1 MANNLSLNIAKEQM
15 LNELKNSFKVVNDI
29 DVENGI
35 NSFFM
40 KGGYDA
46 NKSYED
52 NKKSCIQ
59 YLAIKKAYKK

>member
-1 MANNLSLNIAKEQM
+1 MADNTNLTDVKQTM
-15 LNELKNSFKVVNDI
+15 LDELKKGLKVVNDI
-29 DVENGI
+29 DVENGV

>member
-1 MANNLSLNIAKEQM
+1 MADNNLKDIKQTM
-15 LNELKNSFKVVNDI
+15 LTELKNALKVVNDI
-29 DVENGI
+29 DVESGV

-40 KGGYDA
+40 KGGYNDK
-46 NKSYED
+46 KSYED

>member
-1 MANNLSLNIAKEQM
+1 MANKTNLIDVKQKM
-15 LNELKNSFKVVNDI
+15 LNELKNSLKVVNDI

>member
-1 MANNLSLNIAKEQM
+1 MANYNITEVKEKM
-15 LNELKNSFKVVNDI
+15 LNELKRTLSVAEDI
-29 DVENGI
+29 DVEDGV

-40 KGGYDA
+40 KGGY
-46 NKSYED
+46 NSSKSYND

>member
-1 MANNLSLNIAKEQM
+1 MANNIEMNEVKHKM
-15 LNELKNSFKVVNDI
+15 LNELTKTLKMVEDI
-29 DVENGI
+29 DVENGVK
-35 NSFFM
+35 SFFN
-40 KGGYDA
+40 KGGYND

>member
-1 MANNLSLNIAKEQM
+1 MADKTNLTDVKQTM
-15 LNELKNSFKVVNDI
+15 LNELKNSLKVVNDI
-29 DVENGI
+29 DIENGV

-40 KGGYDA
+40 KGGYNA

>member
-15 LNELKNSFKVVNDI
+15 INELKNGLKVVNDI

-40 KGGYDA
+40 KGGYNA

>member
-1 MANNLSLNIAKEQM
+1 MANKTNLTDVKQKM
-15 LNELKNSFKVVNDI
+15 LNELKNSLKVVNDI

>member
-1 MANNLSLNIAKEQM
+1 MADNNLKDIKQKM
-15 LNELKNSFKVVNDI
+15 LTELKNALKVVNDI
-29 DVENGI
+29 DVENGV

-40 KGGYDA
+40 KGGYNDK
-46 NKSYED
+46 KSYED

>member
-1 MANNLSLNIAKEQM
+1 MADNNLKDIKQKM
-15 LNELKNSFKVVNDI
+15 LTELKNALKVVNDI
-29 DVENGI
+29 DVEGGV

-40 KGGYDA
+40 KGGYNDK
-46 NKSYED
+46 KSYED

>member
-1 MANNLSLNIAKEQM
+1 MADNNLKDIKQTM
-15 LNELKNSFKVVNDI
+15 LTELKNAFKVVNDI
-29 DVENGI
+29 DVESSV

-40 KGGYDA
+40 KGGYNDK
-46 NKSYED
+46 KSYED

>member
-1 MANNLSLNIAKEQM
+1 MADKANLTDVKQKM
-15 LNELKNSFKVVNDI
+15 LNELKNSLKVVNDI
-29 DVENGI
+29 DIENGI

-40 KGGYDA
+40 KGGYNA

>member
-1 MANNLSLNIAKEQM
+1 MADNNLKDIKQTM
-15 LNELKNSFKVVNDI
+15 LTELKNTLKMVNDI
-29 DVENGI
+29 DVENGV

-40 KGGYDA
+40 KGGYNA

>member
-1 MANNLSLNIAKEQM
+1 MANYNVTEVKEKM
-15 LNELKNSFKVVNDI
+15 LNELKRTLSVAEDI
-29 DVENGI
+29 EVEDGV

-40 KGGYDA
+40 KGGY
-46 NKSYED
+46 NSSKSYND

>member
-1 MANNLSLNIAKEQM
+1 MADKTNLTDVKQKM
-15 LNELKNSFKVVNDI
+15 LNELKNSLKVVNDI
-29 DVENGI
+29 DIENGI

-40 KGGYDA
+40 KGGYNA

>member
-15 LNELKNSFKVVNDI
+15 LNDLKNSLKVVNDI
-29 DVENGI
+29 DVENGV
-35 NSFFM
+35 NTFFM
-40 KGGYDA
+40 KNGYNQ
-46 NKSYED
+46 NKSYEE

>member
-1 MANNLSLNIAKEQM
+1 MADKTNLTSVKQTM
-15 LNELKNSFKVVNDI
+15 LNELKNGLKVVNDI
-29 DVENGI
+29 DVENGV

-40 KGGYDA
+40 KGGYNA

>member
-1 MANNLSLNIAKEQM
+1 MADKTNLTDIKQTM
-15 LNELKNSFKVVNDI
+15 LNELKNSLKVVNDI
-29 DVENGI
+29 DIENGV

-40 KGGYDA
+40 KGGYNV

>member
-1 MANNLSLNIAKEQM
+1 MADNNLKEIKQTM
-15 LNELKNSFKVVNDI
+15 LTELKNTLKMVNDI
-29 DVENGI
+29 DVENGV

-40 KGGYDA
+40 KGGYNDK
-46 NKSYED
+46 KSYED

>member
-1 MANNLSLNIAKEQM
+1 MADKTNLTDVKQTM
-15 LNELKNSFKVVNDI
+15 LNELKNSLKVVNDI
-29 DVENGI
+29 DIENGI

-40 KGGYDA
+40 KGGYNA

>member
-1 MANNLSLNIAKEQM
+1 MGDKTNLIDVKQTM
-15 LNELKNSFKVVNDI
+15 LNELKNSLKVVNDI
-29 DVENGI
+29 DIENGI

-40 KGGYDA
+40 KGGYNA

>member
-1 MANNLSLNIAKEQM
+1 MADNNLKDIKQTM
-15 LNELKNSFKVVNDI
+15 LAELKNALKVVNDI
-29 DVENGI
+29 DVESGV
-35 NSFFM
+35 NSFFI
-40 KGGYDA
+40 KGGYNA

>member
-1 MANNLSLNIAKEQM
+1 MADKTNLTDVKQKM
-15 LNELKNSFKVVNDI
+15 LDDLKNSLKVVNDI
-29 DVENGI
+29 DVENGV

-46 NKSYED
+46 NKPYED

>member
-1 MANNLSLNIAKEQM
+1 MADKTNLTDVKQKM
-15 LNELKNSFKVVNDI
+15 LNELKNGLKVVNDI
-29 DVENGI
+29 DVENGV

-40 KGGYDA
+40 KGGYNA

>member
-1 MANNLSLNIAKEQM
+1 MADILTLNDAKNKLM
-15 LNELKNSFKVVNDI
+15 NELKTSLSMVNDI
-29 DVENGI
+29 DVENDVKT
-35 NSFFM
+35 FFM
-40 KGGYDA
+40 KGGYDI

>member
-1 MANNLSLNIAKEQM
+1 MADSISLKDIKQTM
-15 LNELKNSFKVVNDI
+15 LNELKTTLSMVNDI
-29 DVENGI
+29 DVENGV

-40 KGGYDA
+40 KGGYNA

>member
-1 MANNLSLNIAKEQM
+1 MANNNLKDIKQTM
-15 LNELKNSFKVVNDI
+15 LAELKNTLKMVNDI
-29 DVENGI
+29 DVENGV

-40 KGGYDA
+40 KGGYNDK
-46 NKSYED
+46 KSYED

>member
-1 MANNLSLNIAKEQM
+1 MANKTNLTDVKQTM
-15 LNELKNSFKVVNDI
+15 LNELKNSLKVVNDI

>member
-1 MANNLSLNIAKEQM
+1 MADKTNLTDIKQTM
-15 LNELKNSFKVVNDI
+15 LNELKNSLKVVNDI
-29 DVENGI
+29 DIENGV

-40 KGGYDA
+40 KGGYNI

>member
-1 MANNLSLNIAKEQM
+1 MADKTNLIDVKQTM
-15 LNELKNSFKVVNDI
+15 LDELKNGLKVVNDI
-29 DVENGI
+29 DVENGV

>member
-1 MANNLSLNIAKEQM
+1 MADKTNLTDIKQTM
-15 LNELKNSFKVVNDI
+15 LNELKNSLKVVNDI
-29 DVENGI
+29 DIENGV

-40 KGGYDA
+40 KGGYNV

-52 NKKSCIQ
+52 NKKFCIQ